1 MEFGGTQFG
10 QSHFPVLIYSWSR
23 GAAGGTQRPLRGL
36 ALGPR
41 ETPHPCSQSPTVK
54 HRRAG
59 VPGWCSDPGCP
70 RPKSR
75 RGQWG
80 AAGSSGE
87 TAFWTLPPGC
97 CGQLRVTAGFW
108 SCLLPSAT
116 GPHQLQA
123 GPARPAAT
131 GLEGEDLPCS
141 SMRMR
146 AARAH
151 LITRDPLSTPR
162 LIPPNTGRPFP
173 CWCASLQSQ
182 GFSSHVGA
190 RPSNHR
196 ETLPTLVCVPP
207 ITGRLFPRWCASL
220 QSQGDSSHVG
230 ARPSNHRETL
240 PTLVRVPP
248 ITGSLPTLVHVPPIT
263 GKLPHASDTCTGWGL
278 GQESGAGLPE
288 LQD

>member
-1 MEFGGTQFG
+1 MDQDPPNSLFLFNHHFKGPSFKYRHILRPWRSGLQHLEFGGTQFG

-41 ETPHPCSQSPTVK
+41 EAPHPCSQSPTVK

-108 SCLLPSAT
+108 SCPLPSAT

-196 ETLPTLVCVPP
+196 ETLHTLVHVPP
-207 ITGRLFPRWCASL
+207 ITGRLFPRWCAFL
-220 QSQGDSSHVG
+220 QSQGVSPRWCTFLQSQENSPMLVTRAQGG
-230 ARPSNHRETL
+230 A
-240 PTLVRVPP
+240 
-248 ITGSLPTLVHVPPIT
+248 
-263 GKLPHASDTCTGWGL
+263 
-278 GQESGAGLPE
+278 
-288 LQD
+288 